1 MGQALPDLVDGRVQM
16 MSMSYG
22 SARPYLKSGALRALA
37 AGSKQRLAGL
47 PEVPTAAEAGLPA
60 WEMSAWFGIFAP
72 RDTSPEIV
80 RTLNAKLQQVIDDPA
95 ARQRL
100 LELGAEPVGGSAPS
114 FAERVRA
121 DYRLWGQVVR
131 ESGMRIE

>member
-1 MGQALPDLVDGRVQM
+1 
-16 MSMSYG
+16 
-22 SARPYLKSGALRALA
+22 
-37 AGSKQRLAGL
+37 
-47 PEVPTAAEAGLPA
+47 
-60 WEMSAWFGIFAP
+60 MSAWFGIFAP